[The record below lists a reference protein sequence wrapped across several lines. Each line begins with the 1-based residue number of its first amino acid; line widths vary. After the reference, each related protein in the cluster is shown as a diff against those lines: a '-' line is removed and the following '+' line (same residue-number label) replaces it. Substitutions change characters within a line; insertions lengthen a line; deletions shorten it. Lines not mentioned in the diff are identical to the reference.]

1 MNLKW
6 DEIDFMDCLEVF
18 PEVEEDGL
26 THLYKVTKDGIT
38 LTVVVRQFESLILLS
53 LSQQQVKTP
62 LTEFALIV
70 REAVHY
76 IQDKQGQ
83 YLEFQDCVIVPS
95 HFSYPSNDL
104 FDKRKFDSGLTLQV
118 AIKPH
123 IQIRYVRA

>member
-1 MNLKW
+1 MTKLKW
-6 DEIDFMDCLEVF
+6 NEIDFMDCLEVF

-26 THLYKVTKDGIT
+26 IHLYKVTKDDIT

-53 LSQQQVKTP
+53 LSQQGMKTP

-70 REAVHY
+70 
-76 IQDKQGQ
+76 
-83 YLEFQDCVIVPS
+83 PS
-95 HFSYPSNDL
+95 HFSYPSDDV
-104 FDKRKFDSGLTLQV
+104 FDKKKFNSGLTLQV